1 LTSKLLISKH
11 QQVQLLEAASVL
23 VAMNNNP
30 KDTTTPPDSAKDFPS
45 DADSPSPAASRYSE
59 QRDRQSSADTTPP
72 PQLEPVGHGIQYGQA
87 PKRYSSGS
95 GFSRSY
101 QSANTS
107 LLAGSVPNGTGFGHM
122 RHQSHDRRPPSSGR
136 NATGQDDRD
145 LAAALLSCSFGSN
158 GGGSTV
164 LLPADAPPVPPLPAQ
179 YIGQAASFSST
190 GFLNSFPSRQPE
202 SFTRGTSRNED
213 VKMEDSAESGMDDD
227 DDEMISRAGNEEEV
241 GVFGEMVL

>member
-1 LTSKLLISKH
+1 
-11 QQVQLLEAASVL
+11 
-23 VAMNNNP
+23 MNNTT

-45 DADSPSPAASRYSE
+45 DAESPSPAASRYSE
-59 QRDRQSSADTTPP
+59 QHDRQSSADTTPP
-72 PQLEPVGHGIQYGQA
+72 PQLESLGQTIQYAQA

-101 QSANTS
+101 QSTNTS
-107 LLAGSVPNGTGFGHM
+107 LFAGSAPNGNGFGHM
-122 RHQSHDRRPPSSGR
+122 RQQSHDRRPPSSGR

-158 GGGSTV
+158 SGGTTV
-164 LLPADAPPVPPLPAQ
+164 ILPADAPPVPPLPAQ
-179 YIGQAASFSST
+179 YIGQAASFSSN

-202 SFTRGTSRNED
+202 SFTRGTNRSED

-227 DDEMISRAGNEEEV
+227 DEHMASRDRSEEEV
-241 GVFGEMVL
+241 GVFGDMVL